1 MARKIDLDYNLPTF
15 LHYHATGEG
24 ILGLS
29 LSIRE
34 GPLRGIESKDR
45 KREGQ

>member
-1 MARKIDLDYNLPTF
+1 MARTIDLGLNLSTF

-24 ILGLS
+24 ILGMI

-34 GPLRGIESKDR
+34 GPLRGIESKDSR
-45 KREGQ
+45 KEGS